1 MLIYLILGALFIGF
15 IDVLAS
21 INPNTDTQ
29 FNNWER
35 IAAILLWPVLF
46 IIFIYNM
53 FKNIR

>member
-21 INPNTDTQ
+21 ANPNMDTQ

-35 IAAILLWPVLF
+35 IIAILLWPIML
-46 IIFIYNM
+46 IIFVYNM